1 MLGFYPVELKK
12 TWVHQALSPEGGREA
27 KVMTYEDVTQ
37 VHSSML
43 NNSSG

>member
-1 MLGFYPVELKK
+1 MLGFYPVGLKN
-12 TWVHQALSPEGGREA
+12 TWAHQAPSPEGEREA
-27 KVMTYEDVTQ
+27 KVMTYEDVTH